1 MDPHRIAKALSD
13 PIRWEILRLI
23 NRMEITCEKASPRG
37 PGENGLCVN
46 ELVEHL
52 GLIQSKVS
60 YHIRELKTAELV
72 REEARGRWIIYTVR
86 EETLKEYLEWMS
98 SEFEL

>member
-23 NRMEITCEKASPRG
+23 FRMEVDCQKASPRE
-37 PGENGLCVN
+37 PGEIGLCVN

-60 YHIRELKTAELV
+60 YHMRELKSAELV
-72 REEARGRWIIYTVR
+72 KEEARGRWIIYTVR
-86 EETLKEYLEWMS
+86 EETLKSYMEWMS